1 VINFALLS
9 MFPSRLCELW
19 SLAAYAGYSS
29 CMTMLAMLTGILSC
43 RFWLE
48 GFAGYFGWQAG
59 SDGNAAWLSLFVG

>member
-1 VINFALLS
+1 
-9 MFPSRLCELW
+9 
-19 SLAAYAGYSS
+19 
-29 CMTMLAMLTGILSC
+29 MTMLAMLTGILSC